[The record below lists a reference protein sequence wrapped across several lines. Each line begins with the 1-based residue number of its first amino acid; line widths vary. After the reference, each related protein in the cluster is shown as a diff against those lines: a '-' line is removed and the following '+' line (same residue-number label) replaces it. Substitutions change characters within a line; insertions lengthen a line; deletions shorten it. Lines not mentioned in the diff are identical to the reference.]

1 MKASR
6 VPISDLEPSLGSWL
20 RLVSSQIAQSFQKK
34 IEMKCV
40 TLSEFEV
47 LRLAEQFGVT
57 SGAEL
62 GELVGLSKGAMSK
75 LLARLVDK
83 GFLARFDD
91 EDDGRG
97 YLLQLTVTGKALVPV
112 LIGIAEQAD
121 EEYFGNL
128 SESEKSAFLKTLKKV
143 AER

>member
-1 MKASR
+1 
-6 VPISDLEPSLGSWL
+6 
-20 RLVSSQIAQSFQKK
+20 
-34 IEMKCV
+34 MKCV